1 MITGGIVNMISR
13 NVKKVL
19 SASVLLAVGMT
30 IGATGE
36 QLWNSHSAKK
46 DLKRDIASA
55 QEYSNIMRVL
65 ADIYYKQAECYDRE
79 ELAKLR
85 RENGDLL
92 RNGANNIEEL
102 TRVTEEIDKKIFISE
117 KDRKNIV
124 KLEQTLEN
132 ADFDYW
138 KDTVEIEKAELEK
151 MKTGY

>member
-1 MITGGIVNMISR
+1 MSK
-13 NVKKVL
+13 NVKKVV
-19 SASVLLAVGMT
+19 SATVMLAVG
-30 IGATGE
+30 ISVGATAT
-36 QLWNSHSAKK
+36 QLFNSISAKK
-46 DLKRDIASA
+46 DLKRDIEVA

-92 RNGANNIEEL
+92 RNGANNVEEL
-102 TRVTEEIDKKIFISE
+102 TRIAEDISSKIFVSE
-117 KDRKNIV
+117 SDRKNIV

-138 KDTVEIEKAELEK
+138 KNTVESEKKELEQ
-151 MKTGY
+151 MKTGVQ

>member
-1 MITGGIVNMISR
+1 MSKEC
-13 NVKKVL
+13 KKVI
-19 SASVLLAVGMT
+19 SAAVMLAVGMT
-30 IGATGE
+30 IGATTT
-36 QLWNSHSAKK
+36 QLWNSISAKK
-46 DLKRDIASA
+46 DLKRDIEVA

-92 RNGANNIEEL
+92 RNGANNVEEL
-102 TRVTEEIDKKIFISE
+102 TRIAEDIDSKLFVTE

-138 KDTVEIEKAELEK
+138 KDTVEIEKKELEQ
-151 MKTGY
+151 MRTGVQ

>member
-1 MITGGIVNMISR
+1 MSMK
-13 NVKKVL
+13 VKKVV
-19 SASVLLAVGMT
+19 SATVMLAVGMT
-30 IGATGE
+30 IGATTT
-36 QLWNSHSAKK
+36 QLWNSISAKK
-46 DLKRDIASA
+46 DLKRDIEVA
-55 QEYSNIMRVL
+55 QEYSNLMRVL

-92 RNGANNIEEL
+92 RNGANNVEEL
-102 TRVTEEIDKKIFISE
+102 ANIVENIDSKLFISE

-138 KDTVEIEKAELEK
+138 KDTVEIEKKELEQ
-151 MKTGY
+151 MRTGVQ